1 MTVYIGLQFIN
12 IHNHAGDS
20 HDDTSRKMH
29 FQRVMLKPSE
39 DVICAKLVINLPAG
53 FSEEGEVTLY
63 ESSDSDEH
71 HRQLDKASVPSCH
84 STCWF
89 ELNVGENMADN
100 MELLLEFTHRDTE
113 FVERLNP
120 MMVLYTYVEQSLPNF
135 VTKRLATKSVSTR
148 SQDDD
153 DEDETYENQ
162 LLSDLDSTGDRC
174 GKQTVQLD
182 YSQLDWLGEDV
193 TLISP
198 TKIKFDFCHG
208 HCNIPVNVLP
218 HNDVEQGF
226 DKRAR
231 ILEIMNRLSEDRL
244 TPPPC
249 CIPLSYIA
257 NEVIYA
263 VGDLVAMTTFPSV
276 ELCGCRA

>member
-1 MTVYIGLQFIN
+1 MN
-12 IHNHAGDS
+12 
-20 HDDTSRKMH
+20 
-29 FQRVMLKPSE
+29 FQRAMLKASE

-63 ESSDSDEH
+63 ESSDTDEH
-71 HRQLDKASVPSCH
+71 HRQLDKASVPSCR

-89 ELNVGENMADN
+89 ELKVGEDMADN
-100 MELLLEFTHRDTE
+100 MELLLEFTHTNRE
-113 FVERLNP
+113 FIERLNP
-120 MMVLYTYVEQSLPNF
+120 MIVLYTYVEQSLPNF
-135 VTKRLATKSVSTR
+135 VTKRLALKSVGTR
-148 SQDDD
+148 AQ
-153 DEDETYENQ
+153 EEEENEETHENQ
-162 LLSDLDSTGDRC
+162 LLSDLDSTGDPC
-174 GKQTVQLD
+174 GKQTLQLE
-182 YSQLDWLGEDV
+182 YSQLKWLGEDV

-198 TKIKFDFCHG
+198 TTVEFDFCYG

-218 HNDVEQGF
+218 QNDDEQGF

-257 NEVIYA
+257 DEIIFA
-263 VGDLVAMTTFPSV
+263 VGELATMTTFPSV
-276 ELCGCRA
+276 EQCGCRA

>member
-1 MTVYIGLQFIN
+1 
-12 IHNHAGDS
+12 
-20 HDDTSRKMH
+20 MH

-53 FSEEGEVTLY
+53 FSEQGEVTLY
-63 ESSDSDEH
+63 ESSDSDER
-71 HRQLDKASVPSCH
+71 HRELDKASVPSCH

-89 ELNVGENMADN
+89 ELNVGKNMADN
-100 MELLLEFTHRDTE
+100 MELLLEFTHTNVE
-113 FVERLNP
+113 FVEGLDP

-135 VTKRLATKSVSTR
+135 VTKRLVPKSVSAHAPEN
-148 SQDDD
+148 
-153 DEDETYENQ
+153 DEETHENQ
-162 LLSDLDSTGDRC
+162 LLSDLDSTGIRC

-182 YSQLDWLGEDV
+182 YFQLEWLGEDV
-193 TLISP
+193 TLINP
-198 TKIKFDFCHG
+198 ARVEFDFCYG
-208 HCNIPVNVLP
+208 HCKIPANVLP
-218 HNDVEQGF
+218 HNDTEQGF

-249 CIPLSYIA
+249 CIPLSYTA
-257 NEVIYA
+257 NNVIFA
-263 VGDLVAMTTFPSV
+263 VGEFVTMTTFPSV